1 MQMKNRKLSAL
12 VLVVLVVLA
21 ALSLGC
27 PASTGTTT
35 ARQSAHQALDAASK
49 SVDLAMTFVGQAYQ
63 SGAFGPPGSPKA
75 ENVRATASTFS
86 KAASAAIF
94 GWSAALES
102 GSDTKAYVAD
112 LTAALAGLGALIP
125 PANHSALHRS
135 LGWHY
140 VMENG
145 GAL

>member
-1 MQMKNRKLSAL
+1 MKRHPRAPIFTI
-12 VLVVLVVLA
+12 LVVVLLVAGLQT
-21 ALSLGC
+21 GC
-27 PASTGTTT
+27 PATGATT

-63 SGAFGPPGSPKA
+63 SGAFGPPGSAKA
-75 ENVRATASTFS
+75 ENVRAAASTFS
-86 KAASAAIF
+86 KAASVAIF

-125 PANHSALHRS
+125 PANHSALHNS
-135 LGWHY
+135 LGWRY

-145 GAL
+145 GAS